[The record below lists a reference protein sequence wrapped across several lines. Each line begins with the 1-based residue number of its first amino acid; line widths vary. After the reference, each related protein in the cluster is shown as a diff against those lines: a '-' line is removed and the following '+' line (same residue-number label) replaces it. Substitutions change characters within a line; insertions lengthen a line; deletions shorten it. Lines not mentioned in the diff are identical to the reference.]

1 MSVWGVVD
9 ALYRDFGRQ
18 LRARRRQAH
27 LTQQQLADRVGLSR
41 TSITNIEKGTQHI
54 ALHVLYQLAGALGA
68 TPADLLP
75 QERRLV
81 EVVLPAEVQQAVR
94 RVLSEKDQEWVTRVV
109 RSAALEE
116 ERT

>member
-1 MSVWGVVD
+1 MD

-27 LTQQQLADRVGLSR
+27 LTQEQLADRVGLSR
-41 TSITNIEKGTQHI
+41 TSITNIEKGTQHT
-54 ALHVLYQLAGALGA
+54 ALHVLYQLAGALGV

-75 QERRLV
+75 VQRRSA

-94 RVLSEKDQEWVTRVV
+94 QALSERDQEWVTRVV

-116 ERT
+116 DVDDEANG